1 MLIKK
6 NEIERKRQ
14 NKNTQYTCIDRDI
27 FYILNLNVNVE
38 TGNKSWKA
46 HMRILRFYFPIALS
60 HIFSIGMLFFFL
72 SINHIRNTENEM
84 FLFYS
89 VCINVMVYKTLCGI
103 IIIIIYLCM
112 CWHALLFIFFINILL
127 VTIIFFIFG
136 KKK

>member
-6 NEIERKRQ
+6 KMKLNASDSRMKQ

-27 FYILNLNVNVE
+27 FYILNVNVE

-60 HIFSIGMLFFFL
+60 HIFSIGMLFFFYL

-84 FLFYS
+84 FPFFS
-89 VCINVMVYKTLCGI
+89 TVCINVMVYKILCGI
-103 IIIIIYLCM
+103 IIIIILYTCACVDMRCSLFSSLTF
-112 CWHALLFIFFINILL
+112 CWSQ
-127 VTIIFFIFG
+127 
-136 KKK
+136 